1 MGPLMKKLQYTSKEN
16 GTQRR
21 VVALHRFTEIFF
33 FFFFFLLVSDM
44 LLARNMTPKIAVEL
58 EERINKAGYV
68 HQCLDIKRLTLNH
81 TDKAGELLW

>member
-1 MGPLMKKLQYTSKEN
+1 
-16 GTQRR
+16 
-21 VVALHRFTEIFF
+21 
-33 FFFFFLLVSDM
+33 M